1 MAAGMRFTQYMAA
14 VAICA
19 GVLSAVRVR
28 SQGVAFAPGVK
39 VPVGAGPGE
48 IALVDLNGD
57 RHLDMV
63 TRHLLQKRV
72 AVMLGDGAGGFAPA
86 AGSPMTLAYQPGSIE
101 VDDINGDGAP
111 DLAVSISER
120 DGVDVFLGD
129 RKGTFT
135 RAGGSPFAASAST
148 SFFTRAIRMVD
159 VNGDRRLDIITANG
173 SEHTIGV
180 LLGGR
185 GGFTAVPIT
194 RLGFR
199 GGRSAA
205 AFGDIDGD
213 GRVDAI
219 AGHRGEDEDPAGR
232 LSIFRGDGA
241 GAFKEAGQL
250 PIGAP
255 GPFTIVL
262 ADVNGDRHLDVA
274 VTHSHRNSL
283 SVLLNDGRGAFTRA
297 AGSPFDIRSEAFGLV
312 TADIDGDRHA
322 DLVAATGT
330 NAVVLLGDGTG
341 RFAAGPSFAAGL
353 GAYNLAVGDINEDG
367 KLDVVTSSFEGDA
380 VSVLL
385 RR

>member
-72 AVMLGDGAGGFAPA
+72 AVMLGNGAGGFAPA

-148 SFFTRAIRMVD
+148 SFFTRAIRLVD

-185 GGFTAVPIT
+185 GGFTAGPIT

-262 ADVNGDRHLDVA
+262 ADVNADRHLDVA

-297 AGSPFDIRSEAFGLV
+297 AGSPFDIRTEAFGLV

-341 RFAAGPSFAAGL
+341 RFAAGPSFAAGP
-353 GAYNLAVGDINEDG
+353 GAYNLAVADINGDG
-367 KLDVVTSSFEGDA
+367 KLDLAMSSFEGDA
-380 VSVLL
+380 VTILL